1 MEFDRRIAVVV
12 GGNFVAVAA
21 RMSLVTFLGIYF
33 VREVGIP
40 VAFVGVAFL
49 VENAM
54 RGFFSPLFGALSD
67 RVGRRAPLLAGLAG
81 NALVL
86 PCFLLVEG
94 PVSLVAWSLA
104 LGLAGAVQ
112 MPAGGALLVDLAPL
126 ARRQTVLA
134 INYTAISAGYT
145 LGVAPG
151 GFIAEQGYGLLA
163 AASSAGYIAVAVF
176 FALALRGT
184 LPRERTQADRS
195 FLRHTF
201 GAARDGVFL
210 VFAAL
215 AFTFPFTMGLLAFVS
230 PLYAADSGVAEGT
243 IGLILAANGVITAAL
258 SVPVAARIEKR
269 GPFHL
274 LGPAAVIVAVSFT
287 CLALVPGV
295 AWGLLTGMLIITG
308 AELVFSSAVP
318 TAVARLAPGGERG
331 AYQGAWTL
339 VQSLGMGS
347 AFLAS
352 GLLRDLVG
360 WRAAWLLFAGLAVA
374 AAIGLLAT
382 RKRFLRVSELRGG
395 AQG

>member
-1 MEFDRRIAVVV
+1 MELDRRIYLVV

-40 VAFVGVAFL
+40 VAFVGLAFL
-49 VENAM
+49 VENLM
-54 RGFFSPLFGALSD
+54 RGIFSPLFGALSD
-67 RVGRRAPLLAGLAG
+67 RVGRRAPLLAGLGG

-94 PVSLVAWSLA
+94 PFSLIAWSVA
-104 LGLAGAVQ
+104 LGLAAAVQ
-112 MPAGGALLVDLAPL
+112 MPAGSALLVDLAPL
-126 ARRQTVLA
+126 ERRQTVLA

-163 AASSAGYIAVAVF
+163 AVSSAGYVAVALF
-176 FALALRGT
+176 LARALRGA
-184 LPRERTQADRS
+184 LPRERAVADRS

-201 GAARDGVFL
+201 GATQDRVFL
-210 VFAAL
+210 GFAAL
-215 AFTFPFTMGLLAFVS
+215 AFAFPFTMGLLAFVS
-230 PLYAADSGVAEGT
+230 PLYAADSGVGEGT

-258 SVPVAARIEKR
+258 AVPVATRIEKR

-274 LGPAAVIVAVSFT
+274 LGPAAVIVAVSFA
-287 CLALVPGV
+287 CLALAPSVV
-295 AWGLLTGMLIITG
+295 WGLLAGMLVITA

-318 TAVARLAPGGERG
+318 TAVARLAPAGERG

-352 GLLRDLVG
+352 GILRDLIG
-360 WRAAWLLFAGLAVA
+360 WQAAWLVFAGLAAGA
-374 AAIGLLAT
+374 AWGLFAT
-382 RKRFLRVSELRGG
+382 RRHFLQVSNTRGS
-395 AQG
+395 AP

>member
-1 MEFDRRIAVVV
+1 MELDRRIAVVV

-40 VAFVGVAFL
+40 IAFVGLAFL
-49 VENAM
+49 VENLM
-54 RGFFSPLFGALSD
+54 RGFLSPLFGALSD
-67 RVGRRAPLLAGLAG
+67 RIGRRAPLLAGLAG

-94 PVSLVAWSLA
+94 PVSLIAWSLA
-104 LGLAGAVQ
+104 LGLAAAVQ
-112 MPAGGALLVDLAPL
+112 MPASAALLVDLAPL

-163 AASSAGYIAVAVF
+163 ATSSAGYAAVALF
-176 FALALRGT
+176 FARALRGP
-184 LPRERTQADRS
+184 LPSERAQAGRS
-195 FLRHTF
+195 LLRQTF
-201 GAARDGVFL
+201 GAAQDRVFL
-210 VFAAL
+210 GFAAL
-215 AFTFPFTMGLLAFVS
+215 AFVFPFTMGLLAFVCA
-230 PLYAADSGVAEGT
+230 LYAADSGVGEGT
-243 IGLILAANGVITAAL
+243 IGLILAANGVITAVLA
-258 SVPVAARIEKR
+258 VPVASRIEER

-274 LGPAAVIVAVSFT
+274 LGPAAAIVAMSFA

-295 AWGLLTGMLIITG
+295 VWGLLAGMLIITA

-360 WRAAWLLFAGLAVA
+360 WRVAWLAFAALA
-374 AAIGLLAT
+374 AAAALGLLAT
-382 RKRFLRVSELRGG
+382 RRRFLHVSDTRSG
-395 AQG
+395 AH